1 MNNITFEQ
9 LPQAVSMLIEKVGLL
24 TDKVEKVLGMTPQRM
39 ASVAPCSPLMKSRHF
54 SANRHPPSMP

>member
-24 TDKVEKVLGMTPQRM
+24 TDKVEKVHRSSM
-39 ASVAPCSPLMKSRHF
+39 ASVAPCLPLMKSRHF